1 LGKTNKIR
9 PKMTASKKNNF
20 KLPKERIE
28 KILVPFDGFKFSVH
42 ALNYA
47 VNLAKFTGSKIIGV
61 FVIPSDVSSLP
72 LDDLFD
78 PLYSIKPMG
87 YKAKLTRHGE
97 KLLDHAQQI
106 CMQNNVKFAKNILF
120 GNPGNDIVAF
130 AENKKN
136 GIGMIVM
143 GSRGHGHAN
152 EVLLGS
158 VSYTVVHKSKKP
170 VMIIK

>member
-1 LGKTNKIR
+1 MTIAKKRNLKLSKEKI
-9 PKMTASKKNNF
+9 PN
-20 KLPKERIE
+20 
-28 KILVPFDGFKFSVH
+28 ILVPLDGSKFSIH

-47 VNLAKFTGSKIIGV
+47 INLAKFTNSKIVGI
-61 FVIPSDVSSLP
+61 FVVSSDVSPLP

-78 PLYSIKPMG
+78 PLYSIKPLG
-87 YKAKLTRHGE
+87 YKVKLTKYGE
-97 KLLDHAQQI
+97 KTLGHAEQI
-106 CMQNNVKFAKNILF
+106 CAQNNVEFTKNILF

-136 GIGMIVM
+136 GIGMIIM
-143 GSRGHGHAN
+143 GSRGQGRAD
-152 EVLLGS
+152 EILLGS

>member
-1 LGKTNKIR
+1 MAIT
-9 PKMTASKKNNF
+9 KKNNL
-20 KLPKERIE
+20 KLQKERIQ
-28 KILVPFDGFKFSVH
+28 KILVPLDGFKFSIR

-47 VNLAKFTGSKIIGV
+47 TNLAKFTDSKIVGI
-61 FVIPSDVSSLP
+61 FVIPKDVSPLP

-78 PLYSIKPMG
+78 PLYSIKPLG

-97 KLLDHAQQI
+97 KILNHAEQT
-106 CMQNNVKFAKNILF
+106 CVQNNVKFAKNILF
-120 GNPGNDIVAF
+120 GNPGNEIVAF

-143 GSRGHGHAN
+143 GSRGHGRAN